1 MIVIGIREEYVIVD
15 DVFGGIGV
23 LNGVGV
29 GVWIDCDWGGSGGG
43 WGGFGGVGSVL
54 SDYRG
59 GSCGCGCYV

>member
-1 MIVIGIREEYVIVD
+1 MIVD

-29 GVWIDCDWGGSGGG
+29 GVWIDCDWGSSGGG